1 MIVSNVLI
9 SILTQISRFID
20 VFPILSELFGHL
32 VPSQSAIYEVLSF
45 EASLEICDI
54 KGKTCIYRKQQQ
66 VKFLQ
71 DNIIAYQD
79 QVFGE
84 GNIFANYECSPS
96 TPVDHYLNGDIYY
109 VLISLRE
116 TKNRGDVEDIYV
128 KRTITNG
135 FKRKRGYFQN
145 RVNHPMRHFS
155 TSVIFPAERLPR
167 NLCVVEHNRKHVAP
181 LSQANIRELPDKRVE
196 VTWETN
202 RPRLHEMYSIRWD
215 W

>member
-1 MIVSNVLI
+1 M
-9 SILTQISRFID
+9 
-20 VFPILSELFGHL
+20 
-32 VPSQSAIYEVLSF
+32 YEVLDF

-54 KGKTCIYRKQQQ
+54 KGKTCIYRKQQK

-79 QVFGE
+79 QAFGE
-84 GNIFANYECSPS
+84 GNIFTDYECSPG

-135 FKRKRGYFQN
+135 FWC
-145 RVNHPMRHFS
+145 S
-155 TSVIFPAERLPR
+155 
-167 NLCVVEHNRKHVAP
+167 
-181 LSQANIRELPDKRVE
+181 PDKME
-196 VTWETN
+196 
-202 RPRLHEMYSIRWD
+202 
-215 W
+215 